1 MKSVRNSPS
10 LENDAEVVKLVHGGL
25 LHALDWLITW
35 NAALESLAVRTPG
48 FRSPDHLL
56 TSSSVM
62 AAGRSTYEFGDFR
75 LDAARRVL
83 LLKSGARTLPL
94 TSRAFDTL
102 LYLVEHPGK
111 LLTKATL
118 ISAIWP
124 EVVVEENSLNQN
136 ISLLRRVLGESPGEY
151 RFIVTV
157 PGRGYRFIAEVR
169 TINEPPEESSR
180 SAPMSNASETARPRA
195 GVHVRIP
202 IAILPFANLTGD
214 PATGYFGEAMAE
226 ELINTFAR
234 VRWFE
239 VASRTSTFAFKDRN
253 VDVRKIARE
262 LDVEAMLEG
271 SIRRVGERVRV
282 TAQLVDGRT
291 GHHLW
296 SESYERS
303 CDDLSKVQDELT
315 IAIVDATAGHF
326 VLGTTRRK
334 TPTHD
339 LKAYHLYLE
348 AMALRAQP
356 TEDNLDSAIQ
366 ILDRALARDPDFA
379 RAWYAIAE
387 ARAHRAANEQ
397 CTLSMLSHAERDAR
411 HALALDPSI
420 ARAHGVLGLIEACCG
435 RWIEAETELRRALSL
450 AARNPEALVFHAIY
464 VARQTGHQ
472 RKALAELQL
481 AYELAP
487 ASPALA
493 VHLGAQKLFDGE
505 VPEACK
511 WIDLAVA
518 NGYPRSLAA
527 VREVRAQLAMRDGR
541 FEEAAQELT
550 ETLSSASRAA
560 GGFEAIQA
568 FYRAQSD
575 PSRGDRAITALQA
588 WQEKLQPED
597 VDWYVGQRLIV
608 WFTMLGA
615 IEAAYD
621 VALRTIERFALHGT
635 IGNGWGIL
643 WTKEMRAFRDSP
655 RFQDL
660 ISRLGL
666 FGYWRQY
673 GPPDN
678 CVLRGEVLSCA

>member
-1 MKSVRNSPS
+1 
-10 LENDAEVVKLVHGGL
+10 
-25 LHALDWLITW
+25 
-35 NAALESLAVRTPG
+35 
-48 FRSPDHLL
+48 
-56 TSSSVM
+56 M
-62 AAGRSTYEFGDFR
+62 AAGRFTYEFGDFR
-75 LDAARRVL
+75 LDAARRLL
-83 LLKSGARTLPL
+83 LLKSGARALPL

-118 ISAIWP
+118 MSAIWP

-136 ISLLRRVLGESPGEY
+136 ISLLRRVLGECPGEY

-169 TINEPPEESSR
+169 TIHESPDESPR
-180 SAPMSNASETARPRA
+180 SAAIPNASETARPRV
-195 GVHVRIP
+195 GVHARIP

-262 LDVEAMLEG
+262 LDVEAVLEG
-271 SIRRVGERVRV
+271 SIRRVGERIRV

-296 SESYERS
+296 SESYERG
-303 CDDLSKVQDELT
+303 CDDLSRVQDELT
-315 IAIVDATAGHF
+315 IAIVDATASHF
-326 VLGTTRRK
+326 VMGNARRK
-334 TPTHD
+334 TPTQD
-339 LKAYHLYLE
+339 LEAYHLYLE

-356 TEDNLDSAIQ
+356 TEGNLETAIQ

-379 RAWYAIAE
+379 RAWCAIAE
-387 ARAHRAANEQ
+387 ARAYRAATGQ
-397 CTLSMLSHAERDAR
+397 CKISALSHAECDAR

-420 ARAHGVLGLIEACCG
+420 ARAHSVLGLIDTCCG
-435 RWIEAETELRRALSL
+435 RWVEAETELHRALSL
-450 AARNPEALVFHAIY
+450 VARNPAALVFHAIY
-464 VARQTGHQ
+464 VARQAGHQ

-493 VHLGAQKLFDGE
+493 VHLGAQKLLDGE
-505 VPEACK
+505 GPEACR

-518 NGYPRSLAA
+518 HGYPRSLSA

-550 ETLSSASRAA
+550 ETLSSTSRAA
-560 GGFEAIQA
+560 GGFEAIQS

-575 PSRGDRAITALQA
+575 PSRSDRAIAALQA
-588 WQEKLQPED
+588 WQAKLQPED
-597 VDWYVGQRLIV
+597 LDWYVGRRLIV
-608 WFTMLGA
+608 WFTMLRA
-615 IEAAYD
+615 IEAAHD
-621 VALRTIERFALHGT
+621 VAQRTVERFASDGT

-643 WTKEMRAFRDSP
+643 WTKEMHAFRDSP
-655 RFQDL
+655 RFQEL

-678 CVLRGEVLSCA
+678 CVLRGDVLNCS